1 MVRDMQSD
9 CICLPRVVAL
19 ASALAL
25 ALSAAACESHD
36 DDDHDHD
43 ENEII
48 SLVELTFTPAG
59 GGAPL
64 VFEFN
69 DPDGDGGVSGVSEQ
83 IDLTAGVE
91 YSLGVRFVNSLAEP
105 PDDITEEVKAEAEEH
120 LVFVLG
126 DVAGPASTASSA
138 LVTHAYGDRE
148 SDYGTNAVGDDLPVG
163 LVHTITATDAGSGK
177 LRLILRHLPELN
189 GQPQK
194 TGELPAELAAGRDL
208 PGSVDVDV
216 SFDLVVS

>member
-9 CICLPRVVAL
+9 CICLPRVGAL
-19 ASALAL
+19 AAALAL
-25 ALSAAACESHD
+25 ALSAAACESS
-36 DDDHDHD
+36 DHDHD

-48 SLVELTFTPAG
+48 SLVELTFTPTG

-69 DPDGDGGVSGVSEQ
+69 DSDGDGGVSGVSDR
-83 IDLTAGVE
+83 IDLVAGVE
-91 YSLGVRFVNSLAEP
+91 YSLGVRFVNSLATP
-105 PDDITEEVKAEAEEH
+105 PDDLTEEVKAEAEDH
-120 LVFVLG
+120 FVFVLG

-138 LVTHAYGDRE
+138 LVTHAYADLE
-148 SDYGTNAVGDDLPVG
+148 SDYGANAVVDDLPVG
-163 LVHTITATDAGSGK
+163 LVNTITAKDAGSGK
-177 LRLILRHLPELN
+177 LRLILRHLPKQN

-194 TGELPAELAAGRDL
+194 TGDLPGELAAGRDL

>member
-9 CICLPRVVAL
+9 CICPPRLGAL
-19 ASALAL
+19 AAVLTL
-25 ALSAAACESHD
+25 ALSAAACETP
-36 DDDHDHD
+36 DHGHD

-69 DPDGDGGVSGVSEQ
+69 DPDGDGGVSGVSDR
-83 IDLTAGVE
+83 IDLAAGVE

-105 PDDITEEVKAEAEEH
+105 PDDITEEVKAEAEDH

-126 DVAGPASTASSA
+126 DVAGPASTAPSA
-138 LVTHAYGDRE
+138 LVTHAYADRE
-148 SDYGTNAVGDDLPVG
+148 SDYGANAVGDDLPVG
-163 LVHTITATDAGSGK
+163 LVNTITAKDPGSGE
-177 LRLILRHLPELN
+177 LRLILRHLPALN

-194 TGELPAELAAGRDL
+194 SGDLPGELAAGRDL
-208 PGSVDVDV
+208 PGGVDVDI
-216 SFDLVVS
+216 SFELVVS

>member
-9 CICLPRVVAL
+9 CICLPRVGAL
-19 ASALAL
+19 AAALAL
-25 ALSAAACESHD
+25 AVSAAACESDH
-36 DDDHDHD
+36 DHDHD

-69 DPDGDGGVSGVSEQ
+69 DPDGDGGVSGVSDQ
-83 IDLTAGVE
+83 IDLAAGVE

-105 PDDITEEVKAEAEEH
+105 PEDLTEEVKAEAEDH
-120 LVFVLG
+120 FIFVLG
-126 DVAGPASTASSA
+126 DVAGPASTAASA
-138 LVTHAYGDRE
+138 LVTHAYADLE
-148 SDYGTNAVGDDLPVG
+148 SNYGTNAVGDDLPVG
-163 LVHTITATDAGSGK
+163 LVNTITAQEAGSGK

-194 TGELPAELAAGRDL
+194 SGDLPEELAAGRDL
-208 PGSVDVDV
+208 PGSVDVDI